1 MPSPLESLYKSPND
15 LPILSYPSDLG
26 SSRKGH
32 YISFTVMI
40 PEKSQYK
47 SNPATSPAV
56 VVPPS
61 GISSSLATTMNS
73 VGNVA
78 TQAAEEAGT
87 FSNIASA
94 ISDAASTAAST
105 VSSVASVA
113 NQALTTVNTVTG
125 AAAGVIG
132 SVAGVAGIA
141 TSAAGVASASGSI
154 LGGVTA
160 ATVGIS
166 AASNLIS
173 SAGGAINS
181 VGEFLTNS
189 ADTISNAYD
198 SVKNFLNSPDEL
210 ATDATD
216 GLKTFALEDSGSSK
230 FTGEFMFTPAQS
242 KIKGFINLYMP
253 DTVNMNQHAS
263 YADIS
268 VTDVLGKFGLG
279 KELYENGGKFQSL
292 YEKISNAEH
301 TDYTPASQTIR
312 TIASG
317 LPPSILELGGNLA
330 SSSGIVNNGFS
341 QYLMGQFGYALNPQM
356 EVLFT
361 SMGFRTFQFDFT
373 FTPKSAE
380 EAATVRDIIKMF
392 RYHAAPEIDSTSK
405 NTSGRYFIVPSMFK
419 IEYRHMEERNENL
432 HKFAPCAL
440 TTVQVDYAPEVGWVA
455 HHDGMPVKTR
465 MTLQFKEVEILT
477 KEKIQ
482 EGY

>member
-1 MPSPLESLYKSPND
+1 MPSPLQDLYKSPND

-32 YISFTVMI
+32 YISFTVLV
-40 PEKSQYK
+40 PKKSNYE
-47 SNPATSPAV
+47 SNPASSLASV
-56 VVPPS
+56 MPPS
-61 GISSSLATTMNS
+61 DISSSLASTLNS

-78 TQAAEEAGT
+78 TKVAEEAGT
-87 FSNIASA
+87 FSGIASA
-94 ISDAASTAAST
+94 VSDAASTAAST

-160 ATVGIS
+160 ATVGLS

-173 SAGGAINS
+173 GAGGAINS

-230 FTGEFMFTPAQS
+230 FTGEFMFTPSTA
-242 KIKGFINLYMP
+242 KVEGFINLYMP

-268 VTDVLGKFGLG
+268 ATTALGNFGLANEFISQA
-279 KELYENGGKFQSL
+279 KNFTSLYENISKAAESGFKGGAGETIRS
-292 YEKISNAEH
+292 IARN
-301 TDYTPASQTIR
+301 TPA
-312 TIASG
+312 AG
-317 LPPSILELGGNLA
+317 LEIGGDMA
-330 SSSGIVNNGFS
+330 TKSGITGKGFS
-341 QYLMGQFGYALNPQM
+341 QYLLGQYGWAVNPQM

-361 SMGFRTFQFDFT
+361 SMDFRTFQFDFT
-373 FTPKSAE
+373 FTPKSPE
-380 EAATVRDIIKMF
+380 EANTVRDIIRLF
-392 RYHAAPEIDSTSK
+392 RYHAAPQIDSSGT
-405 NTSGRYFIVPSMFK
+405 GRYFIVPSIFN
-419 IEYRHMEERNENL
+419 IEYRYLEQRNENL

-455 HHDGMPVKTR
+455 HNDGMPVKTR
-465 MTLQFKEVEILT
+465 MTLQFKEMEILT